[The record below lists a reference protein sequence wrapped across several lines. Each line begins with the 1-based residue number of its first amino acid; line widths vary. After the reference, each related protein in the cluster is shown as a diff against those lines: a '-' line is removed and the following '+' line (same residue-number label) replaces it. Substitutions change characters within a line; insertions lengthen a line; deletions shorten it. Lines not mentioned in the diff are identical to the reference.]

1 MKAGATLPHT
11 EFPMRL
17 AALIL
22 LAPFVL
28 TGCSTSFNATPS
40 GPLTTGSSSA
50 MKGSL
55 YGGQQAIVNAHVYMF
70 AADTLAYGNASDS
83 LILSDS
89 TDAYPSTADTNGN
102 YYVSTDSNGTFLLAA
117 GEYSCTAGQQ
127 VYMYATGGNP
137 GGGSNTAAALMAV
150 LGNCNGDGTFP
161 NISYVTINEVSTIAA
176 AYALSGYAVDAT
188 HVADAE
194 GDATHIAAGSSAITL
209 AHNGLANA
217 FNTAANLFN
226 VSAGGGALAK
236 IPAGNGTVPQT
247 RINTLANI
255 LAACVNTSSSTSV
268 PCTTLFANT
277 KNAASVAPT
286 DTATAAINL
295 AHSPGPSTAGM
306 TALYGLP
313 STQPPFAP
321 ALTAKPKDFAI
332 GIKFTGNSTI
342 GTYSVA
348 IDAEGNAWL
357 ANTTSLSEL
366 SPTGVVLSGT
376 NGFGST
382 TLQDVEGLAI
392 DPNNGNIWTGDAVGS
407 LEQFSS
413 AGVMNPSSPFAI
425 VPNPSGESYLG
436 VSVDL
441 NGNVWVAN
449 GLGGNVI
456 ETNSAGT
463 ILSNPPYV
471 PSGGGPEALLPLV
484 NGNIWSVNY
493 NYLSLLSPAGVDITP
508 SNIPTD
514 NDAADSGTGVL
525 DSSGNVWLTQQGFLV
540 ELGPDGTEL
549 SPAGTGYV
557 GGGDDTTTTSGT
569 MTIDGNNVLWIAN
582 YYKNTLSAFSTTTK
596 KFLTT
601 TTGLGSGTISE
612 PESVAIDGSGNIW
625 VATQTA
631 INGYPLFDEG
641 VTELIGM
648 ATPAVTPIT
657 PGNIGRP

>member
-137 GGGSNTAAALMAV
+137 GGGSNTAAGLMAV
-150 LGNCNGDGTFP
+150 LSNCNGDGTFP

-194 GDATHIAAGSSAITL
+194 GDAAHIAAGSSAITL

-217 FNTAANLFN
+217 FNTAANLYN
-226 VSAGGGALAK
+226 VSLGGVALAK
-236 IPAGNGTVPQT
+236 TPAGNGTVPQT

-277 KNAASVAPT
+277 KNAAGVAPT
-286 DTATAAINL
+286 NTTAAAINL

-357 ANTTSLSEL
+357 ANTTNLSEL
-366 SPTGVVLSGT
+366 SPTGTILSGT

-382 TLQDVEGLAI
+382 TLQDVESIAI
-392 DPNNGNIWTGDAVGS
+392 DPNNGNIWTGDEVGA

-413 AGVMNPSSPFAI
+413 SGVMNPSSPFS
-425 VPNPSGESYLG
+425 VLTDVSDQSYL
-436 VSVDL
+436 SLAIDPSS
-441 NGNVWVAN
+441 NVWI
-449 GLGGNVI
+449 GNDI
-456 ETNSAGT
+456 DSETYEVNSAGT
-463 ILSNPPYV
+463 LISSPPYV
-471 PSGGGPEALLPLV
+471 PSGGGTQSLLPLA
-484 NGNIWSVNY
+484 NGNVWSVGLNY
-493 NYLSLLSPAGVDITP
+493 VSLFSPAGVDITP

-514 NDAADSGTGVL
+514 NDATDPGAGVL

-549 SPAGTGYV
+549 SPTGTGYA
-557 GGGDDTTTTSGT
+557 GGGDDTTTTSVT

-582 YYKNTLSAFSTTTK
+582 SYKNTLSAFSTTTK

-612 PESVAIDGSGNIW
+612 PESAAIDGSGNIW

>member
-1 MKAGATLPHT
+1 
-11 EFPMRL
+11 MRL

-102 YYVSTDSNGTFLLAA
+102 YYVSTDSSGTFLLAA

-236 IPAGNGTVPQT
+236 TPAGNGTVPQT

>member
-1 MKAGATLPHT
+1 
-11 EFPMRL
+11 MRL

-102 YYVSTDSNGTFLLAA
+102 YYVSTDSSGTFLLAA